1 MICLLDLDG
10 TLIDSADR
18 HRLLMGQ
25 LLKQYCPKQA
35 GDFDPAGYMA
45 YKADGHSGKQYLT
58 EILHL
63 DKEKAKEIQE
73 RWQAQIEEE
82 TYLDTDE
89 LYADVIPF
97 LEHLRGSAQDRTGDG
112 ADIVYLTA
120 RQNRQGLLAELKRLG
135 ILEYASEVII
145 VDPANAMVE
154 KIRAAREIREKDP
167 QVILVGDTENEYAV
181 AKELQLPVYLLHRGF
196 RSRAYWAA
204 RGVTT
209 YAGLNEIDL

>member
-10 TLIDSADR
+10 TLIDSAGR

-73 RWQAQIEEE
+73 RWQARIEEE
-82 TYLDTDE
+82 MYLDTD
-89 LYADVIPF
+89 D
-97 LEHLRGSAQDRTGDG
+97 
-112 ADIVYLTA
+112 
-120 RQNRQGLLAELKRLG
+120 LLAG
-135 ILEYASEVII
+135 TVII
-145 VDPANAMVE
+145 VLLSMISGKVWMKGLEWAG
-154 KIRAAREIREKDP
+154 KK
-167 QVILVGDTENEYAV
+167 LGAV
-181 AKELQLPVYLLHRGF
+181 
-196 RSRAYWAA
+196 
-204 RGVTT
+204 
-209 YAGLNEIDL
+209 